1 MQTIGLIGGITP
13 QSTIMYYQVLNDLAA
28 KTFGG
33 IHSSKLIINSL
44 DFGEI
49 SRLQSQGRWD
59 KLDTIMQDAAL
70 SLEKSGASMVVICA
84 NTMHL
89 CVEAIKQVVSIPVI
103 HIAEATAKY
112 IILQNISKVAL
123 LGTKYTME
131 RPFFK
136 DVLKSYEID
145 TIIPEENDREI
156 IHKVI
161 YDELSKGLLLNTSKE
176 AYLKIIKKLIDQG
189 AEGVILGC
197 TEIPLLINQND
208 INIPVFDTTTIHAT
222 TAFEKAMHL
231 TKINYNGSKL

>member
-28 KTFGG
+28 QTFGG

-70 SLEKSGASMVVICA
+70 GLEKSGASMIVICA

-103 HIAEATAKY
+103 HIAEATVKR
-112 IILQNISKVAL
+112 ILDQNISKVAL

-131 RPFFK
+131 KPFFK
-136 DVLKSYEID
+136 EVLKTFGIE
-145 TIIPEENDREI
+145 TIIPDEKDRDT

-176 AYLKIIKKLIDQG
+176 AYLKIIEKLVSEG
-189 AEGVILGC
+189 AEGIILGC
-197 TEIPLLINQND
+197 TEIPLLIKQDNVSV
-208 INIPVFDTTTIHAT
+208 PVFDTTTIHAT
-222 TAFEKAMHL
+222 AAFELAHKSI
-231 TKINYNGSKL
+231 KIV

>member
-28 KTFGG
+28 QTFGG
-33 IHSSKLIINSL
+33 IHSSKVIINSL

-49 SRLQSQGRWD
+49 SRLQSQESWD

-70 SLEKSGASMVVICA
+70 SLEKSGASMIVICA

-103 HIAEATAKY
+103 HIAEATAKC
-112 IILQNISKVAL
+112 ILNQKISKVAL

-131 RPFFK
+131 KPFFK
-136 DVLKSYEID
+136 EVLKAYDVE

-156 IHKVI
+156 IHKII
-161 YDELSKGLLLNTSKE
+161 YEELSKGLLLNTSKK
-176 AYLKIIKKLIDQG
+176 AYLEIMEKLVNEG
-189 AEGVILGC
+189 AEGIILGC
-197 TEIPLLINQND
+197 TEIPLLIKQSD
-208 INIPVFDTTTIHAT
+208 LSVPVFDTTTIHAT
-222 TAFEKAMHL
+222 MAFEKANQ
-231 TKINYNGSKL
+231 TINIKSHG